1 MIDQEQLPFELRS
14 NERPDGVTP
23 SSNPVDF
30 TEDMSLDAVE
40 KIHISHVLK
49 KLEWNKSRTAKVL
62 GVSRATLREKIRRY
76 GLSEN

>member
-1 MIDQEQLPFELRS
+1 
-14 NERPDGVTP
+14 
-23 SSNPVDF
+23 
-30 TEDMSLDAVE
+30 MSLDAVE

-49 KLEWNKSRTAKVL
+49 KLEWNKSRAAKVL